1 MSPDQDINNSQASTA
16 QWASLHH
23 RRITAPWS
31 SDSWSKM
38 ALANIHPCFSSSSFG
53 HSRQTSV
60 ERERGDYCGLIKV
73 KVVDISAQVWPW
85 GYIWDPIMS
94 RSEAWAHNSG
104 LQSANGPLCWPSAA
118 DQSFLSKLQC
128 LPPRSCCMMYPN
140 VSKSIQSVGCGCIC
154 DMWLN
159 IWRYWSTLCN
169 CHGVNWKQTSLCWT
183 IFCCSFAAFRQMLH
197 D

>member
-38 ALANIHPCFSSSSFG
+38 VLANIYPCFSSSSFG

-60 ERERGDYCGLIKV
+60 GERERGLLWFDQSESCGYLCSGLAMRLYLGPNHV
-73 KVVDISAQVWPW
+73 P
-85 GYIWDPIMS
+85 
-94 RSEAWAHNSG
+94 AWAE
-104 LQSANGPLCWPSAA
+104 LQPSNGPLCTACLARA

-140 VSKSIQSVGCGCIC
+140 VSKSIQSVGWGCIC